1 MKTAAITT
9 LSTLFWPDAQERKD
23 LRMKISEAKQFIRV
37 SLESLSKLEIRAGMD
52 NVGYLAGAYQL
63 LNEVAK
69 NIDHLEADQP
79 TE

>member
-1 MKTAAITT
+1 
-9 LSTLFWPDAQERKD
+9 
-23 LRMKISEAKQFIRV
+23 MKISEAKQFIRV

-69 NIDHLEADQP
+69 NVDHLEADQP

>member
-1 MKTAAITT
+1 
-9 LSTLFWPDAQERKD
+9 
-23 LRMKISEAKQFIRV
+23 MKISEAKQFIHV

-52 NVGYLAGAYQL
+52 NVGYLAGVYQL
-63 LNEVAK
+63 LNEVVR

>member
-1 MKTAAITT
+1 
-9 LSTLFWPDAQERKD
+9 
-23 LRMKISEAKQFIRV
+23 MKISEAKQFIRV

-52 NVGYLAGAYQL
+52 NVGYLAGVYQL

-79 TE
+79 TA